1 MKRVRLIALDMDGT
15 LLSSDH
21 QTVPRENI
29 DAIRRADAA
38 GICVC
43 ICTGR
48 MLEDASDFITSLQL
62 PCMIIACNG
71 TRISDGPLPKG
82 HILYRRSFEPQD
94 AKRVLDLVLPYR
106 IMINGFEDGRVNTV
120 AFAPDQHYH
129 LTDRGLIDAN
139 YGEKAIYEA
148 AQRGIMK
155 FYISADS
162 YAGAN
167 TSKHIE
173 DARKAIKSAFPELQ
187 ITQSAP
193 GNIEIMPKDANKGTA
208 LAFLAQSLDLRRE
221 QVMAMGDAE
230 NDLSML
236 EYAYHSVAMAN
247 GTEKIKSVCRY
258 QTMSNDECGV
268 AKMIDRVLEVMES
281 QNE

>member
-1 MKRVRLIALDMDGT
+1 MERVRLIALDMDGT
-15 LLSSDH
+15 LLCSDH
-21 QTVPRENI
+21 QTVPQKNM

-38 GICVC
+38 GIRVC

-48 MLEDASDFITSLQL
+48 MLEDASDFITKLNL

-71 TRISDGPLPKG
+71 TRVSDGSLPDG
-82 HILYRRSFEPQD
+82 HIIYRRSFEPQD
-94 AKRVLDLVLPYR
+94 AVRVLDMILPYR
-106 IMINGFEDGRVNTV
+106 MMINGFEDGRVNTV
-120 AFAPDQHYH
+120 AFAPGQLYH
-129 LTDRGLIDAN
+129 LTDRGIIKAS

-155 FYISADS
+155 FYIAEDG
-162 YAGAN
+162 YAGAV
-167 TSKHIE
+167 TSE
-173 DARKAIKSAFPELQ
+173 NVENARKAIVNAFPELQ

-193 GNIEIMPKDANKGTA
+193 GNIEIMPKGANKGTA
-208 LAFLAQSLDLRRE
+208 LAFLAQSLGFKRE

-247 GTEKIKSVCRY
+247 GTPKIKDVCRY
-258 QTMSNDECGV
+258 QTVSNDECGV
-268 AKMIDRVLEVMES
+268 AKMIDCVLDAKKLKA
-281 QNE
+281 

>member
-129 LTDRGLIDAN
+129 LTDRGLIDAS

-155 FYISADS
+155 FYISADG

-208 LAFLAQSLDLRRE
+208 LAFLAQSLGLRRE

-268 AKMIDRVLEVMES
+268 AKMIDRVLEAMES